1 MLSYLTFPSQHEIDS
16 SGWFS
21 AIHRSIPKQEKTAID
36 EEGERFEP
44 AEALSAKEA
53 GQQIFPFATAKQA
66 QLVDLQGVSAR
77 P

>member
-1 MLSYLTFPSQHEIDS
+1 M
-16 SGWFS
+16 
-21 AIHRSIPKQEKTAID
+21 D
-36 EEGERFEP
+36 EEGEPMEP